1 MSNEITGQT
10 LYLVGTPI
18 GNLGDMTMRG
28 LDVLKGVDTIAAEDT
43 RHTGKLLHHFQI
55 KTPQISYHQHNEQQR
70 IPDLIDRL
78 KSGKSI
84 ALVTD
89 AGMPGISDPGYLLV
103 SACVAAGIRVIP
115 IPGVT
120 AVITAVSASGLPSD
134 RFGFEG
140 FLPAKGQERKDRLQA
155 VSGDSRTLVFY
166 ESPHRLRQTLA
177 DFAETFGIDRQIVL
191 ARELTKLHEEFWRGE
206 IGAAIEHYTQVEPQG
221 EYAIVLAGA
230 AVSHPTLS
238 DEAIDRALIELM
250 LAGTSRSQASRIV
263 AEQISQSRRYVYQLA
278 LAIDLDAAK
287 SASSELAINISPMT
301 DFHHQNE

>member
-28 LDVLKGVDTIAAEDT
+28 LEVLKGVDTIAAEDT

-55 KTPQISYHQHNEQQR
+55 KTHQISYHQHNEQQR
-70 IPDLIDRL
+70 IPELI
-78 KSGKSI
+78 SQIQAGKSI

-134 RFGFEG
+134 RFVFEG
-140 FLPAKGQERKDRLQA
+140 FLPAKGQERRDRLQS

-177 DFAETFGIDRQIVL
+177 DFGETFGVDRQIVL
-191 ARELTKLHEEFWRGE
+191 GRELTKLHEEFWRGE

-221 EYAIVLAGA
+221 EYAIVVAGA

-287 SASSELAINISPMT
+287 SAIDPNTEALPTAKMIL
-301 DFHHQNE
+301 

>member
-28 LDVLKGVDTIAAEDT
+28 LEILKGVDTIAAEDT

-70 IPDLIDRL
+70 IPELISQL
-78 KSGKSI
+78 QSGKSI

-134 RFGFEG
+134 RFVFEG
-140 FLPAKGQERKDRLQA
+140 FLPAKGQERRDRLESVA
-155 VSGDSRTLVFY
+155 GDSRTLVFY

-191 ARELTKLHEEFWRGE
+191 GRELTKLHEEFWRGD

-221 EYAIVLAGA
+221 EYAIVIAGA
-230 AVSHPTLS
+230 HVSHPTLS

-263 AEQISQSRRYVYQLA
+263 GEQISQSRRYV
-278 LAIDLDAAK
+278 
-287 SASSELAINISPMT
+287 
-301 DFHHQNE
+301 

>member
-1 MSNEITGQT
+1 MSNEVTGNT

-28 LDVLKGVDTIAAEDT
+28 IQVLRDVDTIAAEDT
-43 RHTGKLLHHFQI
+43 RHTGKLLHHFEI

-70 IPDLIDRL
+70 IPELIAQL
-78 KSGKSI
+78 QSGKSI

-89 AGMPGISDPGYLLV
+89 AGMPGISDPGYLIV
-103 SACVAAGIRVIP
+103 AACVAAGIRVIP

-134 RFGFEG
+134 RFAFEG
-140 FLPAKGQERKDRLQA
+140 FLPAKGAERKVRLESVA
-155 VSGDSRTLVFY
+155 GDARTMVFY

-177 DFAETFGIDRQIVL
+177 DFATTFGVDRQIVIG
-191 ARELTKLHEEFWRGE
+191 RELTKLHEDFWRGA
-206 IGAAIEHYTQVEPQG
+206 IGEAIAYYTEREPQG
-221 EYAIVLAGA
+221 EYALVVAGA
-230 AVSHPTLS
+230 PVTHPTLS

-278 LAIDLDAAK
+278 LAIDLDAARNQ
-287 SASSELAINISPMT
+287 SIDRAIK
-301 DFHHQNE
+301 E

>member
-1 MSNEITGQT
+1 LGAISENNMSNEVIGKT

-28 LDVLKGVDTIAAEDT
+28 IQVLQDVDTIAAEDT

-70 IPDLIDRL
+70 IPELISQL
-78 KSGKSI
+78 ESGKSI

-89 AGMPGISDPGYLLV
+89 AGMPGISDPGYLIV
-103 SACVAAGIRVIP
+103 SACVMAGIRVIP

-140 FLPAKGQERKDRLQA
+140 FLPAKGQERKDRLEA
-155 VSGDSRTLVFY
+155 VSGDARTLVFY

-177 DFAETFGIDRQIVL
+177 DFETTFGADRQIVIG
-191 ARELTKLHEEFWRGE
+191 RELTKLHEEFWRGNVAE
-206 IGAAIEHYTQVEPQG
+206 AIEYYTQTEPQG

-230 AVSHPTLS
+230 PVSHPTLS

-250 LAGTSRSQASRIV
+250 LNGTSRSQASRIV

-278 LAIDLDAAK
+278 LAIDLDAAR
-287 SASSELAINISPMT
+287 SAIVEI
-301 DFHHQNE
+301 

>member
-28 LDVLKGVDTIAAEDT
+28 LEVLKGVDTIAAEDT

-78 KSGKSI
+78 QSGKSI

-103 SACVAAGIRVIP
+103 AACVAAGIRIIP

-134 RFGFEG
+134 RFVFEG
-140 FLPAKGQERKDRLQA
+140 FLPAKGQERKDRLQS
-155 VSGDSRTLVFY
+155 VEGDARTLVFY

-177 DFAETFGIDRQIVL
+177 DFAQTFGVDRQIVL
-191 ARELTKLHEEFWRGE
+191 GRELTKLHEEFWRGNIAE
-206 IGAAIEHYTQVEPQG
+206 AIAHYTNTEPQG
-221 EYAIVLAGA
+221 EYSIVLSGA
-230 AVSHPTLS
+230 TVSHPTLS

-263 AEQISQSRRYVYQLA
+263 GEQISQSRRYVYQLA
-278 LAIDLDAAK
+278 LAIDLDAAR
-287 SASSELAINISPMT
+287 ANLAIEVA
-301 DFHHQNE
+301 Q